1 MPEFLIDEVLD
12 RLRVLGSVNVSG
24 PQGEWIRETRE
35 VLEGYKARTAA
46 ITSAAESSEEG
57 KWEVT
62 LVVSEPP
69 DLGCVYALVPF
80 SRQSDPSASG

>member
-1 MPEFLIDEVLD
+1 MPQFLIDEVLD
-12 RLRVLGSVNVSG
+12 RLRVLGSANVSG

-46 ITSAAESSEEG
+46 ITSARESNEEG

-62 LVVSEPP
+62 LVVSDPP

-80 SRQSDPSASG
+80 TRQSDSSGSG